1 MEFCYY
7 NVLEDKVQK
16 MNTPMILQPLLA
28 GLSVG
33 AFCLT
38 YCFPFM
44 GVVFGAEE
52 RSPKQNFLVLLEFL
66 SGRLAGYLC
75 FGLLAGY
82 LGEKFDPQWL
92 RRATD
97 ISFIVLSLAL
107 LFYLFGLVREKNLC
121 STPKFLRGRS
131 PALMG
136 FFMGINLCPP
146 FLISITYVFS
156 QHSPLYGAVYF
167 ALFFVSSSI
176 YFLPLVFVGLASR
189 ANEFRVM
196 ARVSGFLVSG
206 IFLVYGFYSL
216 LHNN

>member
-1 MEFCYY
+1 
-7 NVLEDKVQK
+7 
-16 MNTPMILQPLLA
+16 MNWELVLQPLLA

-44 GVVFGAEE
+44 GVIFGSEE
-52 RSPKQNFLVLLEFL
+52 RCTKKNLRVLLEFL
-66 SGRLAGYLC
+66 GGRLAGYLC
-75 FGLLAGY
+75 FGLLVGY
-82 LGEKFDPQWL
+82 LGEMLDPRWL

-97 ISFIVLSLAL
+97 VSFIVLSVAL
-107 LFYLFGLVREKNLC
+107 LLYLLGLVREKSFCRIPPWLKN
-121 STPKFLRGRS
+121 SN

-136 FFMGINLCPP
+136 FFMGINVCPP
-146 FLISITYVFS
+146 FLLSVTYVFS
-156 QHSPLYGAVYF
+156 QHSPFYGVAYF
-167 ALFFVSSSI
+167 ALFFLASSL

-189 ANEFRVM
+189 TREFRVM

-216 LHNN
+216 LHNK

>member
-1 MEFCYY
+1 
-7 NVLEDKVQK
+7 
-16 MNTPMILQPLLA
+16 MNWELVLQPLLT

-52 RSPKQNFLVLLEFL
+52 RSTKKNLLILLEFL
-66 SGRLAGYLC
+66 VGRLAGYLC
-75 FGLLAGY
+75 FGLLVGY

-107 LFYLFGLVREKNLC
+107 LFYLLGLVREKGFC
-121 STPKFLRGRS
+121 PTPKFLKARN

-146 FLISITYVFS
+146 FLLSVTYVFS
-156 QHSPLYGAVYF
+156 QHSAFYGMVYF
-167 ALFFVSSSI
+167 ALFFLASSL
-176 YFLPLVFVGLASR
+176 YFLPVAFVGLASK
-189 ANEFRVM
+189 AKGFRTM
-196 ARVSGFLVSG
+196 ARISGFLVAT
-206 IFLVYGFYSL
+206 IFFIYGVYSI
-216 LHNN
+216 LHNV